1 MAIAAQQQPFY
12 NEEPWMNDRDDYDE
26 ISQLGQGAYGVV
38 YLVRNRHT
46 NQEVST
52 VLRHPLRRYHHKYVI
67 RIRILREKLCLW

>member
-1 MAIAAQQQPFY
+1 MAAAAPQQQQPFY

-46 NQEVST
+46 NQEV
-52 VLRHPLRRYHHKYVI
+52 
-67 RIRILREKLCLW
+67 RIRLCNVPQPPHSQNIIVESAGTVP